1 MHLEILVEDE
11 SGSILIK
18 ELMRKILEPYR
29 EHHTYRVIEY
39 KGAGRIP
46 KDLKGNIDP
55 QKRIL
60 LDRLPKL
67 LIGYG
72 KAWQSY
78 PHHIIVVV
86 DQDSR
91 DCIQFKDELVKIANQ
106 CKPKPNVFFRIAIE
120 EIEAWLMGDENAII
134 EAYPRARKDVLRNYR
149 QDSVCGTWEKLA
161 DAIHTGGSAEL
172 IKLGYPVTGRKKAE
186 WAGRIGPNMDVNR
199 NNSKS
204 FQVFRDGI
212 ISLLE
217 STHM

>member
-29 EHHTYRVIEY
+29 EHHTYTVIAY
-39 KGAGRIP
+39 KGAGQIP
-46 KDLKGNIDP
+46 KGLKGKTDP
-55 QKRIL
+55 NKRIL

-67 LIGYG
+67 LRGYG

-86 DQDSR
+86 DQDKR
-91 DCIQFKDELVKIANQ
+91 DCIQFKGELVNIANQ
-106 CKPKPNVFFRIAIE
+106 CNPKPNVLFRIAIE

-134 EAYPRARKDVLRNYR
+134 KAYPTAKKDVLKNYS

-161 DAIHTGGSAEL
+161 DAIHKGGSAEL
-172 IKLGYPVTGRKKAE
+172 IKRGYPVTGQKKAE
-186 WAGRIGPNMDVNR
+186 WARRIGPHMDILG

-217 STHM
+217 NSD